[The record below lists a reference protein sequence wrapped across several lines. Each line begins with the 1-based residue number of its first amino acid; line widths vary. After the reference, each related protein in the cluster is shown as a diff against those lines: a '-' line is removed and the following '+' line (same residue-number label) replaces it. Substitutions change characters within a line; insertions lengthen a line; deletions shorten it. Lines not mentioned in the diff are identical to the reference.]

1 LKINLLETYAI
12 SAILNIFYQKNIR
25 KNKVQKKEQKLTLL
39 TQIIVLLVANFLV
52 IKKNTISLIKYQDL
66 FRLQQIF
73 KGINKIRLN

>member
-1 LKINLLETYAI
+1 MKINLLETYAI